1 MKRIKKMKTS
11 TKANIEAEVYFARAK
26 HPLFATNKAEGISII
41 GEEFGELC
49 KAINEGDYKHSK
61 LEALHVIATC
71 IRFVEEL

>member
-1 MKRIKKMKTS
+1 MKDS
-11 TKANIEAEVYFARAK
+11 TRTLIDSELAFARAK
-26 HPLFATNKAEGISII
+26 HPVFSTFKAEGISII

-49 KAINEGDYKHSK
+49 KAVNEKDYKQAK

>member
-1 MKRIKKMKTS
+1 MKTK
-11 TKANIEAEVYFARAK
+11 TKCDIELELARARAK
-26 HPLFATNKAEGISII
+26 HPLFAHNEAEGVSII

-49 KAINEGDYKHSK
+49 KAVNERAFDHAK

>member
-1 MKRIKKMKTS
+1 MKTK
-11 TKANIEAEVYFARAK
+11 TQCDIELELANARAK
-26 HPLFATNKAEGISII
+26 HPLFSANEAEGVSII

-49 KAINEGDYKHSK
+49 KAVNERDFNHAK